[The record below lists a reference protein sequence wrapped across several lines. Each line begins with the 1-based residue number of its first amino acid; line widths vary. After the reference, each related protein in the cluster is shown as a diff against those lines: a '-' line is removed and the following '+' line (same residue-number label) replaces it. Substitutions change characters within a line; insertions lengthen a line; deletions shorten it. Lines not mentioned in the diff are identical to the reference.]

1 LKERVPPLPFEP
13 ARGRNGGTGGF
24 FMNHISSFFIPGPVL
39 NLIQDRFG
47 IFVLGLKFGFYNP
60 ASWMGFFTLRS
71 MIEDEYLDD

>member
-1 LKERVPPLPFEP
+1 
-13 ARGRNGGTGGF
+13 
-24 FMNHISSFFIPGPVL
+24 MNHISSFFIPGPVL